1 MPKRSVTV
9 RFEIADV
16 DALERIARDRRQAT
30 GDAVS
35 VSDLMREAVA
45 EYLARRRGG
54 NTTGKDDDH
63 E

>member
-45 EYLARRRGG
+45 EYLAAQGASETS
-54 NTTGKDDDH
+54 NDK

>member
-9 RFEIADV
+9 RFESADV

-45 EYLARRRGG
+45 EYLAAQDEG
-54 NTTGKDDDH
+54 DDK
-63 E
+63 ETEK